1 MVSLLPAY
9 ATSNVIANLKSSEV
23 SSVMIMIAGLGASYI
38 LYLFLDLIIFFLRQ
52 NVEKNA
58 RTYLKK
64 VFMRKLFEHQEIQTD
79 TSKIT
84 EILYT
89 DVNNVINLLFIVFDL
104 GINVL
109 FAMLLGAMLF
119 FLSWKFA
126 SIVLVTTC
134 ISLIC
139 TIIMRRKVKEK
150 EVAFRTGT
158 DYHFKLI
165 RDIIQNMRQI
175 KTSNSVDSYLS
186 KYENNL
192 DNVKMVSI
200 GKHNEEIKAKLDQ
213 DIAKIEEKLKR
224 LTRMRLDDEISKAD
238 YLEYKSEIE
247 KDKERVI
254 KQRTVVK
261 SGVKSVDGYESADE
275 KIQNFLLQKMNFTE
289 HIIDRDVISQFI
301 STIIPR
307 TETCYEWYMDFDLI
321 EKSNDKKKMVWEFT
335 IDYNEARAYRSEN
348 DGMLRPTQWSDII
361 VKVYV

>member
-1 MVSLLPAY
+1 MNIFKLNKKCYKYLYNQKLKFWFLNFLKVIFFMVSLLPAY

-175 KTSNSVDSYLS
+175 KTSNSVDSHLS

-200 GKHNEEIKAKLDQ
+200 GKE
-213 DIAKIEEKLKR
+213 R
-224 LTRMRLDDEISKAD
+224 LAWLIGYVITIF
-238 YLEYKSEIE
+238 EY
-247 KDKERVI
+247 
-254 KQRTVVK
+254 
-261 SGVKSVDGYESADE
+261 SV
-275 KIQNFLLQKMNFTE
+275 LVCL
-289 HIIDRDVISQFI
+289 
-301 STIIPR
+301 
-307 TETCYEWYMDFDLI
+307 
-321 EKSNDKKKMVWEFT
+321 
-335 IDYNEARAYRSEN
+335 
-348 DGMLRPTQWSDII
+348 
-361 VKVYV
+361 

>member
-158 DYHFKLI
+158 DYH
-165 RDIIQNMRQI
+165 
-175 KTSNSVDSYLS
+175 LS
-186 KYENNL
+186 
-192 DNVKMVSI
+192 
-200 GKHNEEIKAKLDQ
+200 
-213 DIAKIEEKLKR
+213 
-224 LTRMRLDDEISKAD
+224 
-238 YLEYKSEIE
+238 
-247 KDKERVI
+247 
-254 KQRTVVK
+254 
-261 SGVKSVDGYESADE
+261 
-275 KIQNFLLQKMNFTE
+275 
-289 HIIDRDVISQFI
+289 
-301 STIIPR
+301 
-307 TETCYEWYMDFDLI
+307 
-321 EKSNDKKKMVWEFT
+321 
-335 IDYNEARAYRSEN
+335 
-348 DGMLRPTQWSDII
+348 
-361 VKVYV
+361 